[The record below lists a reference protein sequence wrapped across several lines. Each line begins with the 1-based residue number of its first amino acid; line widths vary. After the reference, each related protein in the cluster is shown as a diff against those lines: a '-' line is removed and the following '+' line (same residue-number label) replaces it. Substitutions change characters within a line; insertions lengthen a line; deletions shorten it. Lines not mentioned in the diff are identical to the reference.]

1 TSCHPLSRRSCVEGR
16 SITITDEFRIA
27 SGYGSVWV
35 VLLLGG
41 DDACTHLVILFCF
54 RYSLN
59 SAQRKE
65 HCMLPGQMSAA
76 QGVIADPRPK
86 HTRKCA

>member
-1 TSCHPLSRRSCVEGR
+1 HGFHSLTSARNGWRNSYIGKGEKEDR
-16 SITITDEFRIA
+16 SITITDKFRIA

-41 DDACTHLVILFCF
+41 DDACTHLVIRFCF

-59 SAQRKE
+59 SAQR
-65 HCMLPGQMSAA
+65 
-76 QGVIADPRPK
+76 
-86 HTRKCA
+86 